1 MQRNDPLE
9 NEHNVSRYVGG
20 GKLDDDGRP
29 AADAFKLSESDVE
42 KAKTNGD
49 EPHLSVN
56 WLEYYELST
65 EVDAVEAV
73 RQTFRDKGY
82 NVGSTA
88 KFVVLNVGETIAAM
102 YADIQKETSIR
113 YYPDPTDLSHSGIF
127 GIPWEHRKRVG
138 RALADLVAEDTI
150 YPAK

>member
-1 MQRNDPLE
+1 MQHNDPLE
-9 NEHNVSRYVGG
+9 NENNVSRYVGG

-29 AADAFKLSESDVE
+29 AADAFKLSDGDVE
-42 KAKTNGD
+42 GANKNS

-73 RQTFRDKGY
+73 RQTFRDKDY

-88 KFVVLNVGETIAAM
+88 KFIVLNVGETIAAM
-102 YADIQKETSIR
+102 YAEIQKETSIR

-138 RALADLVAEDTI
+138 RILADLVAENKI